1 MRAKKPAIFQCVRTS
16 INGVVKTL
24 VVPITRM
31 DQCIPVFVQE
41 RGRSGETRRTVVP
54 ISSTTV
60 FDTSE
65 DTVSGYRQGRRR
77 QWLRY
82 PVTRLP
88 VPGGPDNTF
97 TATAAAGW
105 SYRLRANVTEATD
118 SEPSIDPA
126 QLGMVRQSYYGTG
139 RATDVPQLIA
149 VPTHVTIEQAD
160 EMLSGRNLTRSNR
173 ISQLSEKK
181 ATTPDCQPE
190 NTPLRNAAFSCNDC
204 LSSNDNAIS
213 AHCEGSSTIYDRIP
227 SSDMNATPDACS
239 TSSRCSS
246 GLNQETN
253 YHAQSNC
260 CDDTSNLVR
269 IENCRSPSCDE
280 SHSTYVDI
288 IMCKTENTS
297 SGDEELQQTKCE
309 ESESL
314 TNKVH
319 LHPEYVD
326 PFSNGNI
333 SESEMDQSRSP
344 EVELPC
350 NLVKEE
356 TECDHYLPFS
366 LNDSTTLGHIYEYE
380 VTKSEGDIE
389 SESNSQLLE
398 MHSDEDIAMSTRQSC
413 LSIGSEHNHSLD
425 DTSSSETLGDD
436 AKLDHLRSLDSS
448 SNRINSECVEF
459 DAASALSAY
468 NIRDCVVMIEPLSE
482 PPSSTCTDQETLG
495 EDITQHRST
504 EMFYSCKQLGP
515 TTIRLVKQHVAPGG
529 SRVPGGDEVR
539 WDTTSKRDC
548 RTNTDIQTPR
558 RHPEVPVMHF
568 DLQTTD
574 RMPDTSDDSR
584 SESEHHDNRT
594 PQTQV
599 ARGDRK
605 SNFAF
610 SSASTIKQRTMIYS
624 GVSKLNKSRL
634 KLSRM
639 LQRMAP
645 KASPMQCAP
654 VMSPPTTTLTGLPHR
669 HSPVQDTIDSL
680 SKSYIKGPS
689 LHAESKAYCTRH
701 LEQVLRYHERVAFRV
716 RALLRKSSKT
726 DLTHSAS
733 LGNVTTV

>member
-1 MRAKKPAIFQCVRTS
+1 MRAKKPAMFQCVRTS

-41 RGRSGETRRTVVP
+41 RGRLGETRRTVVP

-82 PVTRLP
+82 PATRLP

-105 SYRLRANVTEATD
+105 SYRLRAGVAEATD
-118 SEPSIDPA
+118 SEPSINQS
-126 QLGMVRQSYYGTG
+126 QLGVVRQPYYGTG

-149 VPTHVTIEQAD
+149 VPTHVKIEQVD
-160 EMLSGRNLTRSNR
+160 EMLSGRNPTRSNR

-181 ATTPDCQPE
+181 ATMPDCQ
-190 NTPLRNAAFSCNDC
+190 NTPLQNTALSCNDC
-204 LSSNDNAIS
+204 LSSNHNAIS
-213 AHCEGSSTIYDRIP
+213 AHCEGSTKIHDGMP
-227 SSDMNATPDACS
+227 TSDMNATPE
-239 TSSRCSS
+239 CSS

-253 YHAQSNC
+253 YCAQS
-260 CDDTSNLVR
+260 CDDTSKLIHIDNS
-269 IENCRSPSCDE
+269 RSLSCSE
-280 SHSTYVDI
+280 CNSTYVDI

-297 SGDEELQQTKCE
+297 SGDEELQQIKCE
-309 ESESL
+309 EIESP
-314 TNKVH
+314 TKNVH
-319 LHPEYVD
+319 LHPEYTD
-326 PFSNGNI
+326 PLRCGDI
-333 SESEMDQSRSP
+333 SESALYQSQFS
-344 EVELPC
+344 EVELPP

-356 TECDHYLPFS
+356 TECDHQLASPMN
-366 LNDSTTLGHIYEYE
+366 NDSITLGHIYQCE
-380 VTKSEGDIE
+380 VTKSEADTRE

-398 MHSDEDIAMSTRQSC
+398 IHSDEDNAMSTRQSC
-413 LSIGSEHNHSLD
+413 LSIGSEHSHPVD
-425 DTSSSETLGDD
+425 DTSASETLGDD
-436 AKLDHLRSLDSS
+436 AKLDHLRKVDLLST
-448 SNRINSECVEF
+448 RINSECVEF
-459 DAASALSAY
+459 DAASVLSAY

-482 PPSSTCTDQETLG
+482 PLSSTCTDQETLDR
-495 EDITQHRST
+495 DITQHRST
-504 EMFYSCKQLGP
+504 GMVYSCKQLGP
-515 TTIRLVKQHVAPGG
+515 TTIRLVKQRNVAPGG
-529 SRVPGGDEVR
+529 SRVPGEDAVR
-539 WDTTSKRDC
+539 WDTTSERDC
-548 RTNTDIQTPR
+548 RINTDIQTPR
-558 RHPEVPVMHF
+558 RHPEVPAMHF

-574 RMPDTSDDSR
+574 RTPDTSDDSR

-599 ARGDRK
+599 ARGDRM

-610 SSASTIKQRTMIYS
+610 SSASTIKQRAMIYS

-645 KASPMQCAP
+645 KASPMQHAP
-654 VMSPPTTTLTGLPHR
+654 AMSPPTTSVTGLPHR
-669 HSPVQDTIDSL
+669 HSPVQDTIDNL
-680 SKSYIKGPS
+680 SKSYSKGPS
-689 LHAESKAYCTRH
+689 QHAESKAYCTRH

-726 DLTHSAS
+726 DLTHSES